1 MLPVLYILNK
11 PISKTKKITYS
22 LTKLFGINTYKSIK
36 ICRGLGLNPSSRLN
50 NIKKNQIN
58 LLFRHLTKKIKIEQK
73 LKFIKKNNLE
83 KLVEIKLVRGVRQK
97 IGLPVRGQR
106 THTNAK
112 TIKKLNGRQNLYTTK
127 IKGKKKAIMK
137 AKKK

>member
-1 MLPVLYILNK
+1 MLPVLYIFNK
-11 PISKTKKITYS
+11 PISRTKNIIFS
-22 LTKLFGINTYKSIK
+22 LTKLFGINTYQSTK
-36 ICRGLGLNPSSRLN
+36 ICRGLGLNPFSRLSQ
-50 NIKKNQIN
+50 IKKNQIKF
-58 LLFRHLTKKIKIEQK
+58 LFRFLTKKIKIEQK

-83 KLVEIKLVRGVRQK
+83 KLVEMKLVRGVRQK

-112 TIKKLNGRQNLYTTK
+112 TIKKLNGRKNLYTTK

-137 AKKK
+137 AKK